1 MGKREGID
9 PQKSTEKQ
17 FSKKISND
25 PQSDQQNS
33 ITEVPSNKSRKITR
47 GDIEVVQ
54 NLIERCLQLYMNR
67 NEVINTLLDRARI
80 EPGFTSL
87 VLQKLEEENAEF
99 FKAYYIRLKLKNQIV
114 LYNRLLEQQY
124 HLMKDQVP
132 PDVPLPP
139 MQNGMHYMPVHS
151 SSMGYPIMQQPPI
164 PSNRHRQISNMGTTS
179 SCHVV
184 NGIPAQGHFHHMP
197 LNCGNESL
205 ADAPSII
212 PASGIKTEMLS
223 SPVSVASNGQ
233 FPFTPSEISGL
244 GVDTSALDSAFTS
257 HLANLERLGIG
268 PDGGTRWPKETLRSS
283 GQSTW
288 NFGLF
293 DSTAEWPNLQDLGA
307 LGNYSGSPFLP
318 PESDVLDSPEQNDMV
333 EEFFADAGS
342 GQGSQ
347 SE

>member
-1 MGKREGID
+1 
-9 PQKSTEKQ
+9 
-17 FSKKISND
+17 
-25 PQSDQQNS
+25 
-33 ITEVPSNKSRKITR
+33 
-47 GDIEVVQ
+47 
-54 NLIERCLQLYMNR
+54 MNR

-87 VLQKLEEENAEF
+87 V
-99 FKAYYIRLKLKNQIV
+99 
-114 LYNRLLEQQY
+114 
-124 HLMKDQVP
+124 
-132 PDVPLPP
+132 
-139 MQNGMHYMPVHS
+139 HS

-164 PSNRHRQISNMGTTS
+164 PSNRHHQISNMGTTS

-244 GVDTSALDSAFTS
+244 GVDTSVLDSAFTS

-318 PESDVLDSPEQNDMV
+318 PESDVVLDSPEQNDMV